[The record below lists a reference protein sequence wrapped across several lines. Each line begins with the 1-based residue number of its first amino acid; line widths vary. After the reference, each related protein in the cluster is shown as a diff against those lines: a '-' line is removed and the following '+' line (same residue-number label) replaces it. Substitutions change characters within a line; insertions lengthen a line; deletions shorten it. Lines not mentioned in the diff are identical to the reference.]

1 MGIQLLLAPRMTKL
15 MLCIMV
21 LYLCTAE
28 IHGGSRRYDE
38 DDSVPGY
45 ARYCLA
51 PTQEEIENCIKRSK
65 PEYVPICTP
74 TQKEI
79 EECIDR
85 AIEIDVENCQL
96 CIECV
101 ERTED
106 KGGCYAT
113 YGCHSCSTFKSS

>member
-1 MGIQLLLAPRMTKL
+1 MGIQLLLAYSMTKL

-28 IHGGSRRYDE
+28 THGGGRRYGE

-45 ARYCLA
+45 ARYCK

-74 TQKEI
+74 TQKVI

-85 AIEIDVENCQL
+85 AIEIDEENCQL
-96 CIECV
+96 CNECV
-101 ERTED
+101 ED
-106 KGGCYAT
+106 LGKDGCYGT
-113 YGCHSCSTFKSS
+113 YVCHSCSTYESS